1 MAVPALST
9 RSACASLQRANGLSP
24 TSSNVRL
31 ASSAF
36 GHETM
41 TTANGSDSGFRED
54 LDAGNLYDSLK
65 GTVEPIYCI
74 ECKVV
79 HLHV

>member
-1 MAVPALST
+1 
-9 RSACASLQRANGLSP
+9 
-24 TSSNVRL
+24 L